1 MTAAAP
7 FRPYEGY
14 RTALALPAGLL
25 MAIFLLL
32 AGGNLAGNGS
42 LSSTIAAHALPG
54 WDDGSLLRLMMLLSA
69 SGLEPLLSRPTALI
83 LIWVTLATLAAATS
97 YGMLRANDWPSW
109 QALSLLGLIVSQGMM
124 LLAITAATPEFLVV
138 LIVGVLIP
146 ACRRLEAVG
155 DVQAIL
161 NFSLALPLLLL
172 AGPPLAA
179 LLPLLV
185 LAVPL
190 REGEAR
196 RSARVFA
203 AMLLVAVTPLLIIL
217 AGVIVM
223 AARAGIGLHTMV
235 EPFVA
240 AFSPINQPSLQPLL
254 LMLISAP
261 AMLSLVIHLFVPDR
275 RRKVLTTMLA
285 LLAPVYLGLGNTVF
299 SWGFSQWLPATAM
312 LGTLL
317 GWLSATRVR
326 PGLRATTLIL
336 MLAGVIASW
345 LLAGSWAEPGWLK
358 ALLPLRL
365 FWFQIG

>member
-1 MTAAAP
+1 
-7 FRPYEGY
+7 
-14 RTALALPAGLL
+14 
-25 MAIFLLL
+25 
-32 AGGNLAGNGS
+32 
-42 LSSTIAAHALPG
+42 
-54 WDDGSLLRLMMLLSA
+54 
-69 SGLEPLLSRPTALI
+69 
-83 LIWVTLATLAAATS
+83 
-97 YGMLRANDWPSW
+97 
-109 QALSLLGLIVSQGMM
+109 
-124 LLAITAATPEFLVV
+124 
-138 LIVGVLIP
+138 
-146 ACRRLEAVG
+146 
-155 DVQAIL
+155 
-161 NFSLALPLLLL
+161 
-172 AGPPLAA
+172 
-179 LLPLLV
+179 
-185 LAVPL
+185 
-190 REGEAR
+190 
-196 RSARVFA
+196 
-203 AMLLVAVTPLLIIL
+203 
-217 AGVIVM
+217 
-223 AARAGIGLHTMV
+223 MV

-358 ALLPLRL
+358 SLLPLRL
-365 FWFQIG
+365 FWFQMG